1 MPKKYTFYTWYPQK
15 YVSNDL
21 ARIDVARINNC
32 HESLRGAREL
42 CMQADAAALVYVAG
56 PFWDNTHQVF
66 LCPECDDDRVTGI
79 EGPIQCTVDWLRG
92 QWLVGDAQVGHR
104 TCSCW
109 LTDPWVNEPGATNAN
124 RRFFYYRTLAI
135 LLGGSGT
142 RVDLPPCV
150 KEFISELW
158 GDSVTG
164 YAQN

>member
-1 MPKKYTFYTWYPQK
+1 M
-15 YVSNDL
+15 
-21 ARIDVARINNC
+21 
-32 HESLRGAREL
+32 
-42 CMQADAAALVYVAG
+42 
-56 PFWDNTHQVF
+56 
-66 LCPECDDDRVTGI
+66 
-79 EGPIQCTVDWLRG
+79 
-92 QWLVGDAQVGHR
+92 
-104 TCSCW
+104 
-109 LTDPWVNEPGATNAN
+109 NEPGATNAN